1 MATEAQTETHKET
14 LPFQAEAKQVLDL
27 MTHSLYSN
35 KEVFLRE
42 LISNASDAA
51 DRLRFLALTDDA
63 LYENDSDLSVSV
75 QFDKEAR
82 TITVS
87 DNGIGMNREDVLEN
101 IGTIA
106 KSGTRSFL
114 EALSGD
120 QARDAHMIGQFGVG
134 FYSAFIVADKIT
146 LTTRRAGLTQEHGVR
161 WVSDGA
167 GEFSI
172 ETVEKS
178 ERGTKIILHLKES
191 EDEFLNE
198 HRLQEVIHKY
208 SDHIPFPIK
217 MQSEEGKLETINK
230 ASALWTRS
238 RDEISKEEYEAFY
251 KHVAHDFQ
259 EPLTYVHS
267 RLEGNLEYTLLL
279 YIPKMAPFDMWD
291 RDSQSGLKLYVQRVY
306 IMDAGEALIPR
317 YLRFVR
323 GILDSSDLPLNVSRE
338 ILQHDRLMG
347 AMKKGAVKKVLG
359 MLEDLAK
366 DKDGYKTFWNQFGRV
381 FKEGVIEDDVNRKR
395 IATLLRFASTH
406 QDGDEQGVSLAD
418 YIERMPE
425 GQDKIYYITAENIAT
440 ARQSPHVEVFHKKG
454 IEVLLLSDRV
464 DEWMVDYLKEFEGK
478 SLVSVTKG
486 DLELGDLVDEE
497 ERKKHEDAAGAL
509 KGLDDTIGKALQDKI
524 KEVRFSHRLTDS
536 PACLVAESG
545 ELSTHL
551 ERMFK
556 EMGQSAPER
565 KLIMEINPE
574 HILIKRLQKEESEEV
589 MADWANLLFD
599 QAALAEGGH
608 LEDPAGFVN
617 RLNRMLSK

>member
-1 MATEAQTETHKET
+1 MATEAHTEAHKET

-35 KEVFLRE
+35 KEIFLRE

-63 LYENDSDLSVSV
+63 LYENDSELSVSV

-82 TITVS
+82 TLTIS
-87 DNGIGMNREDVLEN
+87 DNGLGMNREDVVEN

-120 QARDAHMIGQFGVG
+120 QARDANMIGQFGVG

-146 LTTRRAGLTQEHGVR
+146 LTTRRAGLTKEHGVR

-178 ERGTKIILHLKES
+178 DRGTKIVLHLKES

-208 SDHIPFPIK
+208 SDHIPFSIK
-217 MQSEEGKLETINK
+217 MQNEEGKLETINK

-238 RDEISKEEYEAFY
+238 RDKISKEEYEAFY

-279 YIPKMAPFDMWD
+279 YIPRMAPFDMWD

-323 GILDSSDLPLNVSRE
+323 GVLDSSDLPLNVSRE

-366 DKDGYKTFWNQFGRV
+366 DKDSYKTFWEQFGRV
-381 FKEGVIEDDVNRKR
+381 FKEGVIEDDANRKR
-395 IATLLRFASTH
+395 IAALLRFASTH
-406 QDGDEQGVSLAD
+406 QDGDEQDVSLAG
-418 YIERMPE
+418 YIKRMPE
-425 GQDKIYYITAENIAT
+425 SQDKIYYITAENMAT
-440 ARQSPHVEVFHKKG
+440 ARQSPHVEVFRKKG

-464 DEWMVDYLKEFEGK
+464 DEWMVDHLKEFEDK

-486 DLELGDLVDEE
+486 DLELGDLVDAD
-497 ERKKHEDAAGAL
+497 ERKKHEDAADAL

-556 EMGQSAPER
+556 EMGQAAPER

-574 HILIKRLQKEESEEV
+574 HVLIKRLQKEKSEET
-589 MADWANLLFD
+589 MADWAHLLFD
-599 QAALAEGGH
+599 QAVLAEGGH
-608 LEDPAGFVN
+608 LEDPSGFVN